1 MAGHVQAPVFVEASK
16 AESDATR
23 LEQGMLK
30 YPLVVTVCLIITA
43 VLAVAQ
49 TLFRPGGVSPEGL
62 PFAGLTAVAGL
73 AITAGVAYSGRIMK
87 NSSELHSRW
96 LARR

>member
-1 MAGHVQAPVFVEASK
+1 VLVVGTILAGLGWLATSRLRFSSK
-16 AESDATR
+16 PPKPESDATR

-73 AITAGVAYSGRIMK
+73 AITWCCLLGSDH
-87 NSSELHSRW
+87 EEQ
-96 LARR
+96 